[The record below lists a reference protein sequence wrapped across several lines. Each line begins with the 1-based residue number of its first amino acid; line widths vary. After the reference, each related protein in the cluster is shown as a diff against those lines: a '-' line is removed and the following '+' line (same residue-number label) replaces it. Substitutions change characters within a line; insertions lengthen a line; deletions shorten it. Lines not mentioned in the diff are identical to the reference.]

1 MSLLLTALL
10 HSKML
15 TMEIKRIV
23 KKVLFAVAFVSALV
37 SCSEQEEFVI
47 EGNIKGAKDKMLYLA
62 RVDMSGSSDVDSVK
76 LGANGNFR
84 FTGPRPEC
92 FDFYRL
98 QLDKKGRKITIAID
112 SCETVTVNTTAGH
125 FADSCRIDG
134 SEESV
139 KIAQIA
145 VLEQA
150 LQKQVDHL
158 IKNTTPAVEDTR
170 RAIKLLVDEFKQN
183 ICKEYIAVGP
193 GKASAYYALFLRL
206 NNAPIFDPMHVRF
219 DSRCFSAVATNLN
232 MTHPHAARSQHLY
245 NLAAKAMRSTQPV
258 SRDTIYVEPG
268 NSSNI
273 GLFDVKLPD
282 IDGDSISLSS
292 LKGKVVMLDFTAY
305 SNAQVS
311 ARNLV
316 LREMY
321 DKYKERGFEI
331 YQISYDADE
340 HFWKTSAENLPWKCV
355 RDASGVNSYNLTL
368 YRIDRIPTYFL
379 INRANEVVL
388 RDVQVEDLN
397 KSIEKLL
404 KEK

>member
-1 MSLLLTALL
+1 MKVESVV
-10 HSKML
+10 
-15 TMEIKRIV
+15 R
-23 KKVLFAVAFVSALV
+23 KVLLAVASVSVLAG
-37 SCSEQEEFVI
+37 CSKHEGFVI
-47 EGNIKGAKDKMLYLA
+47 EGRVEGAENKMLYLA
-62 RVDMSGSSDVDSVK
+62 RVDVAGSNDIDSVK
-76 LGANGNFR
+76 LGADGKFR
-84 FTGPRPEC
+84 FEGPRPEC

-98 QLDKKGRKITIAID
+98 QLDRKGRKITVAID
-112 SCETVTVNTTAGH
+112 SCETVNVTTTAGH
-125 FADSCRIDG
+125 FADSCRIEG

-145 VLEQA
+145 ALELA
-150 LQKQVDHL
+150 LQQQVDYL
-158 IKNTTPAVEDTR
+158 VKNSSPAIEETR
-170 RAIKLLVDEFKQN
+170 TAIGALVDEFKLN
-183 ICKEYIAVGP
+183 ICKEYISAAP

-206 NNAPIFDPMHVRF
+206 GGGSVFDPMHVRF
-219 DSRCFSAVATNLN
+219 DSRCFSAVATSLN

-245 NLAAKAMRSTQPV
+245 NLASKAMRATQPV
-258 SRDTIYVEPG
+258 SRDTIYVEPD
-268 NSSNI
+268 NSGNI

-282 IDGDSISLSS
+282 IDGDSIALSS

-316 LREMY
+316 LRDMY

-355 RDASGVNSYNLTL
+355 RDADGAASYNLVL
-368 YRIDRIPTYFL
+368 YRVDRIPTYFL
-379 INRANEVVL
+379 INKANEVVL
-388 RDVQVEDLN
+388 RDIQIEDLN

>member
-1 MSLLLTALL
+1 M
-10 HSKML
+10 
-15 TMEIKRIV
+15 RIV
-23 KKVLFAVAFVSALV
+23 KVAKSIALAVVLILAMAG
-37 SCSEQEEFVI
+37 CTKQEGFVI
-47 EGNIKGAKDKMLYLA
+47 EGRVSGADGRMLYLA
-62 RVDMSGSSDVDSVK
+62 NVGVLGTQYVDSVK
-76 LGANGNFR
+76 LGGEGSFS
-84 FTGPRPEC
+84 FSGPRPEC

-98 QLDKKGRKITIAID
+98 QLDKKGRGITVAVD
-112 SCETVTVNTTAGH
+112 SCETVRVATTAGH
-125 FADSCRIDG
+125 FVDSCSIEG

-145 VLEQA
+145 TLELA
-150 LQKQVDHL
+150 LQKQVEYLVQHSS
-158 IKNTTPAVEDTR
+158 PAVGETR
-170 RAIKLLVDEFKQN
+170 DAIVALVDEFKQN
-183 ICKEYIAVGP
+183 ICKEYIAAAP
-193 GKASAYYALFLRL
+193 GKASAYYALFIRL

-232 MTHPHAARSQHLY
+232 MAHPHAARSQHLY
-245 NLAAKAMRSTQPV
+245 NLATKAMRATQPV
-258 SRDTIYVEPG
+258 SRDTIYVEPD

-282 IDGDSISLSS
+282 IDGDSIALSS

-316 LREMY
+316 LRDMY

-355 RDASGVNSYNLTL
+355 RDADGAASYNLVL
-368 YRIDRIPTYFL
+368 YRVDRIPTYFL
-379 INRANEVVL
+379 INKANEVVL